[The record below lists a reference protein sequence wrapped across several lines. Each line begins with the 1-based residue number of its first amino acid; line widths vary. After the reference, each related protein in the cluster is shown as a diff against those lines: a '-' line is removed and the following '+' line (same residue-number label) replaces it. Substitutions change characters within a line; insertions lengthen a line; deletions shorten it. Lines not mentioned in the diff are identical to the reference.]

1 MTPDGAR
8 RLIERQAEAHEFLCT
23 FYAERYAKQARAAA
37 TRALHRTVTK
47 EEMST
52 AIATPRFD
60 HHTRVIT
67 YSFTSLDIDD
77 AVVTTLVSFLVP
89 PPAFTP
95 VHTSEIPEQYQ
106 DL

>member
-1 MTPDGAR
+1 MD
-8 RLIERQAEAHEFLCT
+8 
-23 FYAERYAKQARAAA
+23 RADAA
-37 TRALHRTVTK
+37 GRHR
-47 EEMST
+47 
-52 AIATPRFD
+52 RFD